1 MVPVI
6 RSQVSYVR
14 EGLPFSFLK
23 ERIPRLKRNKLM
35 LLLI

>member
-14 EGLPFSFLK
+14 GGLPFNFLK
-23 ERIPRLKRNKLM
+23 ERIPRLKCNKLM
-35 LLLI
+35 LLLL